1 MTRVGAYAAAAWA
14 NKAAAWATFAV
25 DAAAA
30 AEASA
35 NEIAGA
41 SLALLQQ
48 SGFFNKKS

>member
-1 MTRVGAYAAAAWA
+1 MTLMGAYAAAAWA
-14 NKAAAWATFAV
+14 NKAAPWAAV
-25 DAAAA
+25 AVVAAAA

>member
-1 MTRVGAYAAAAWA
+1 MGAYAAAACA
-14 NKAAAWATFAV
+14 NKAAAFAV
-25 DAAAA
+25 SAVVVAAA

-48 SGFFNKKS
+48 FGFFNKKS